1 MLMPAG
7 RACSIFEPVLS
18 TTVRPET
25 MAQLSLLAVSL
36 VTGADGRWHPGIGD
50 PSVIGWV
57 TVVAYFL
64 AAWLAFRALRGHS
77 RAPHPA
83 ARQTYGASEP
93 PSLREARLLTR
104 FWALVL
110 VMLLL
115 LGVNKQLDLQTWFT
129 EIGRDLARRQQWYEG
144 RRPIQVAFIAG
155 IALLGSAGTITLAV
169 MMRHVLSRVVGALV
183 GLGALVTFVIVRAAS
198 FHHIDAL
205 LGHGRVRLNW
215 VLELGGITL
224 IAISAY
230 RQHARRAL
238 PAERTSVRN

>member
-1 MLMPAG
+1 
-7 RACSIFEPVLS
+7 
-18 TTVRPET
+18 

-64 AAWLAFRALRGHS
+64 AAWLAFRALREHS
-77 RAPHPA
+77 RGPHVAP
-83 ARQTYGASEP
+83 QTYGASEP
-93 PSLREARLLTR
+93 PALREARALTR

-110 VMLLL
+110 VAMLL

-129 EIGRDLARRQQWYEG
+129 EVGRDLARRQQWYEA
-144 RRPIQVAFIAG
+144 RRPVQMAFIAG

-198 FHHIDAL
+198 FHHVDAL

-224 IAISAY
+224 IAISAF
-230 RQHARRAL
+230 RQHPRRSQ
-238 PAERTSVRN
+238 PGEPTRVRS